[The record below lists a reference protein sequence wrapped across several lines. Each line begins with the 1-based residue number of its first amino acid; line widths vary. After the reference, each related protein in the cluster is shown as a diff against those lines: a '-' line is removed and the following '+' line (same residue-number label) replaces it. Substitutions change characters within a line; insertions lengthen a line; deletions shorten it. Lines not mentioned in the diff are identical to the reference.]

1 MSHPAEQVSGIT
13 AEESL
18 SHELATAR
26 LLINYHTWIFQEIQ
40 PYLGKNITEIGG
52 GLGTFSDLLIRNHIG
67 MRTDATIEIFEPA
80 SQLFP
85 QLRQQYQSQ
94 YGDLLRTGRVRLTN
108 TQFVSPSSTY
118 DSVIMINV
126 LEHVEYDRDLIQTI
140 YASLHR
146 RGTLIV
152 FSPALPFLYS
162 ALDKQVGHFR
172 RYEKHVLAKLLA
184 NAGFTIAKLQYMDIA
199 GIVPWYFI
207 NVLGGSCS
215 FNPSL
220 VKAYD
225 SIMVPIMKR
234 VERCCGAP
242 MGKNILIV
250 GRKP

>member
-1 MSHPAEQVSGIT
+1 MSHPVEQVCAISS
-13 AEESL
+13 EESL
-18 SHELATAR
+18 SHELATTR
-26 LLINYHTWIFQEIQ
+26 LLKNYHTWIFQEIQ
-40 PYLGKNITEIGG
+40 PYLGKAITEIGG
-52 GLGTFSDLLIRNHIG
+52 GLGTFSDILIHNHIATQ
-67 MRTDATIEIFEPA
+67 TDATIEIFEPA
-80 SQLFP
+80 GRLFS
-85 QLRQQYQSQ
+85 QLRQQCQTEC
-94 YGDLLRTGRVRLTN
+94 GNLLQIGRVRLTN
-108 TQFVSPSSTY
+108 TEFPSQVDVY
-118 DSVIMINV
+118 DSAVMINV
-126 LEHVEYDRDLIQTI
+126 LEHVADDQGLVQKL
-140 YASLHR
+140 YASLR
-146 RGTLIV
+146 QGGALIV

-172 RYEKHVLAKLLA
+172 RYDKHVLAKLFT
-184 NAGFTIAKLQYMDIA
+184 NTGFTIGKLQYMDIA

-234 VERCCGAP
+234 VERCCGVP